1 MFRISSL
8 LYSLISNPNLK
19 VKSEDPLFN
28 FIHDI
33 FAKTDT
39 EKPHTPENENYD
51 YNLIT
56 FYELIEPKNLS
67 SAKFCEFL
75 RSLNLNELTNSVW
88 QKLCNTFL
96 AKNSDQKQSNDNNNN
111 RYIENHPSFEF
122 DGDPKHRFEGIIREL
137 TRRGGGNVQDIG
149 TVKVTASSKY
159 MNYYPKYAVDF
170 DDLQHYYFSISQP
183 NSWLKFDFINRKI
196 RPTSYSIRSRFGDGK
211 GGCHLKSWVIEGSI
225 SGDDNDWKV
234 IDNQKNVTSLD
245 DSDASCTFFIEPQLD
260 RDECYR
266 FLRLRQTGVN
276 TAGNNCL
283 SVALEYFGSIIED

>member
-1 MFRISSL
+1 MQHLQFSYYFSENSDKFNYTNIINFISSHLYLIESNQLIHLPKSL

-39 EKPHTPENENYD
+39 EKPHTPENEDYD

-96 AKNSDQKQSNDNNNN
+96 VKNYDQKQSNDNNNN
-111 RYIENHPSFEF
+111 RYVENHPSFEF
-122 DGDPKHRFEGIIREL
+122 DGDPQHRFEGIIREL

-149 TVKVTASSKY
+149 TVKVTASTTQST
-159 MNYYPKYAVDF
+159 P
-170 DDLQHYYFSISQP
+170 LI
-183 NSWLKFDFINRKI
+183 
-196 RPTSYSIRSRFGDGK
+196 
-211 GGCHLKSWVIEGSI
+211 
-225 SGDDNDWKV
+225 
-234 IDNQKNVTSLD
+234 
-245 DSDASCTFFIEPQLD
+245 
-260 RDECYR
+260 
-266 FLRLRQTGVN
+266 
-276 TAGNNCL
+276 
-283 SVALEYFGSIIED
+283 